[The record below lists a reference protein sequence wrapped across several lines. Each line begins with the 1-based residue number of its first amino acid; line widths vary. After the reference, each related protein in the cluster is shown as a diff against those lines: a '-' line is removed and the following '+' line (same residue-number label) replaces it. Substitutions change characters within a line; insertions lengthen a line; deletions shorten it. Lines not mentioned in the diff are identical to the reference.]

1 MGFVRSLEGG
11 GGGTG
16 ACGAVGASH
25 SGADALGA
33 FGAAGGLHPFSDEG
47 GISCDDA
54 ICRIRTISHSI
65 SSFSFLSEPKV
76 TQARKPRVHAK
87 TASRSSQTLLWLCAN
102 RKRFR
107 TMSDPTT
114 AAEIMN
120 DRRRATRTV
129 ARNRRAC
136 SEGSVIPDGD
146 CTYLLLS

>member
-25 SGADALGA
+25 SGAVADALGA
-33 FGAAGGLHPFSDEG
+33 FGAAGGLQPFSAEG
-47 GISCDDA
+47 GISRDDG

-87 TASRSSQTLLWLCAN
+87 TASRSSQTLLWLWAN

-107 TMSDPTT
+107 MMRDTTT

-120 DRRRATRTV
+120 DRRRVTRTV

-146 CTYLLLS
+146 